1 VTVVSAPPG
10 SGKTVLLRSWI
21 AEAGLAG
28 SVAWVSAGRDES
40 DPQRFWLSA
49 VAALRQTSAG
59 SGLVQALTAAPEL
72 DDWAIVERLLKDL
85 ARLEDRVWL
94 VVDDVD
100 ELGSADARS
109 QLELLMMRSPP
120 ELRFVLASRHDVR
133 LGLHRLRLAG
143 ELTEIR
149 SPDLQ
154 FSLAEAGELFAAAG
168 VELSGPA
175 LQMLRD
181 RTEGWASGLRL
192 AALSLA
198 GHSDPERFA
207 VEFSGTE
214 RTVSDYLL
222 AEVLERQ
229 SAEVRRL
236 LLRTSVLE
244 RVSGPLADALTGGSG
259 GERVLQELEAANA
272 FVVSLDAARSW
283 FRYHHLFAD
292 LLQLEL
298 RRTAPAEVIALH
310 QMAAEWLAE
319 HAYVVEAI
327 GQAQAA
333 QDWTLAARL
342 LADHWPGLYLR
353 GRHPVHAI
361 LARFPAEAVAAD
373 AELAALIATSELNRG
388 SLEAGE
394 RYLRLAAR
402 RSASAPADRSGQVQV
417 ELGIGRLLL
426 ARKRGDLQA
435 VGDAVQR
442 LQTIAEA
449 PEAAQPKRGEELRAL
464 ALINLGMAETWASLL
479 DQADRHLKQGQALAH
494 PIALPFLEFTSL
506 AYQAV
511 VDLFRSSFAQAAEH
525 ATQAVELARRHGWTD
540 EAAAGVAYMV
550 LGGSL
555 AWQVRQEESEPW
567 IQCAERVVRAEAEPA
582 ARLGIHYARGVLELA
597 RGRRAD
603 AQAALQAAVRLAD
616 LLPAPH
622 LLATPARALLLLTL
636 VRTGD
641 IERAEHAYDDLGQ
654 HDRERGE
661 MRVALAALRLALD
674 DPEAATAV
682 LAPVLAGQAPVA
694 GKAWLTQAF
703 MVEAIARDAL
713 GDHAGAE
720 RAVERTLD
728 LAEPEGSLLVFLL
741 HPAPGLLERHV
752 RQGTAHAALLA
763 DIRSVL
769 AGRRRPAPPEP
780 RQPVEQVEPLE
791 PLEPLRESEIRIL
804 RYLPTNLS
812 APEIAQELFLS
823 PNTVKTHIRHLYD
836 KLGTHRRT
844 DAVER
849 ARALGLLAPSRRVA
863 PSARRR

>member
-21 AEAGLAG
+21 AEADLAD

-49 VAALRQTSAG
+49 VGALRQTSAA

-100 ELGSADARS
+100 ELGPADARS
-109 QLELLMMRSPP
+109 QLELLIMRSPP

-175 LQMLRD
+175 LQTLRD

-229 SAEVRRL
+229 SKEVRRL

-244 RVSGPLADALTGGSG
+244 RVSGPLADALTGGSD

-272 FVVSLDAARSW
+272 FVVSLDAARYW

-310 QMAAEWLAE
+310 RMAAEWLAE

-361 LARFPAEAVAAD
+361 LARFPAQAVAAD
-373 AELAALIATSELNRG
+373 AELAALVATSELNRG

-402 RSASAPADRSGQVQV
+402 RSASAPAGRRGQVQV
-417 ELGIGRLLL
+417 QLGIGRLLL
-426 ARKRGDLQA
+426 ARKRADLQA
-435 VGDAVQR
+435 VADAVQQ
-442 LQTIAEA
+442 LQAIAEA
-449 PEAAQPKRGEELRAL
+449 PETTQPEQGEELRAL
-464 ALINLGMAETWASLL
+464 ALINLGIAETWASLL

-494 PIALPFLEFTSL
+494 PIALPFLEFASL
-506 AYQAV
+506 AYQSV

-540 EAAAGVAYMV
+540 EAAAGVACMV

-597 RGRRAD
+597 RGRHAD

-616 LLPAPH
+616 LLAAPH
-622 LLATPARALLLLTL
+622 LFATPARALLLLTL

-641 IERAEHAYDDLGQ
+641 IERAKHAYDDLAQ

-674 DPEAATAV
+674 DPEAAAAV
-682 LAPVLAGQAPVA
+682 LAPVLADQAPVA

-713 GDHAGAE
+713 GDHAAAE

-769 AGRRRPAPPEP
+769 AGRRAPPEP
-780 RQPVEQVEPLE
+780 RQAVA

-844 DAVER
+844 DAVAR
-849 ARALGLLAPSRRVA
+849 ARALGLLAPSSRVV